1 MPQRMAYKLRTVQDT
16 TTTGTTTT
24 ADNDGITATDGYE
37 ALPRL

>member
-1 MPQRMAYKLRTVQDT
+1 MSQHMEYKLRAVQDT

-37 ALPRL
+37 AL